1 MKILYIDCS
10 MGAAGDML
18 TAALLGLFPD
28 KEAVLNEL
36 NDLQIPGVEYRLS
49 AVKKCGITGDKISVL
64 VNGREE
70 GVVSQ
75 GHGDHDHSDHGHS
88 DHGHGSMSHAHD
100 EDGHHHDHHDD
111 HHHEHRGM
119 KDIGDIVDP
128 LKLPDKVKKDVLKV
142 YGLIAGA
149 ESKVHGSPVNEIH
162 FHEVGNMDAVAD
174 VTAVCY
180 LINRLGVEKVFASPV
195 NTGSGTVHCAHGIL
209 PVPAP
214 ATIELLKGV
223 PVYSDGIK
231 SELTTPTGAAL
242 LKYFVSSFG
251 NMPGLRTE
259 STGYGMGNKDFE
271 RANCVRVLLGES
283 EGAGASDRSDG
294 ERVILLSCNIDDMTG
309 EETAFAVEELLKNGA
324 IDVFTSPIGMKKGRQ
339 GILLSLICSEG
350 EEERFASLIF
360 KYTTTIGIRK
370 SVHERFV
377 LKRRTEKVSTPYGD
391 IRLKRSYG
399 YGVTR
404 EKYEY
409 EDIARIAREQGV
421 SLRDSSG
428 IRPQNDKEAA
438 PSE

>member
-1 MKILYIDCS
+1 MKTLYIDCS

-28 KEAVLNEL
+28 KEKVLDEL
-36 NDLQIPGVEYRLS
+36 NDLHIPGVEYRLS
-49 AVKKCGITGDKISVL
+49 TVKKCGITGDKISVL
-64 VNGREE
+64 VNGTEE
-70 GVVSQ
+70 GAAAYGRGDHDQ
-75 GHGDHDHSDHGHS
+75 GDHDH
-88 DHGHGSMSHAHD
+88 GSTSHAHD
-100 EDGHHHDHHDD
+100 EAGHHHDHHDEYP
-111 HHHEHRGM
+111 HEHRDM
-119 KDIGDIVDP
+119 KDIGDIVDS
-128 LKLPDKVKKDVLKV
+128 LKLSDKVKEDVLSV

-174 VTAVCY
+174 VTAVCF
-180 LINRLGVEKVFASPV
+180 LINRLGVEKVYASPV

-214 ATIELLKGV
+214 ATAELLKGI
-223 PVYSDGIK
+223 PAYNDGIT

-251 NMPGLRTE
+251 DMPELRTE
-259 STGYGMGNKDFE
+259 SIGYGMGNKDFE
-271 RANCVRVLLGES
+271 RANCVRVLFGES
-283 EGAGASDRSDG
+283 EGMGASDASRGD
-294 ERVILLSCNIDDMTG
+294 RVILLSCNVDDMTG
-309 EETAFAVEELLKNGA
+309 EESAFAVEELLKNGA
-324 IDVFTSPIGMKKGRQ
+324 LDVFTSPIGMKKGRQ
-339 GILLSLICSEG
+339 GILLSLICREG

-370 SVHERFV
+370 SVHERFI
-377 LKRRTEKVSTPYGD
+377 LERKTEKVSTPYGD
-391 IRLKRSYG
+391 IRVKRSYG

-428 IRPQNDKEAA
+428 IRPQNDRA
-438 PSE
+438 